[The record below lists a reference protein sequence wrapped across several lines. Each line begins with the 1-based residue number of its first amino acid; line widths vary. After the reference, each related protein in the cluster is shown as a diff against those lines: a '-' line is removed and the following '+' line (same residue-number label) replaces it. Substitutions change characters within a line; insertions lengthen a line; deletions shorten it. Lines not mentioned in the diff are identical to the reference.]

1 MNVDQNLCI
10 GCGTCVA
17 VAGKDL
23 IDFNVDNKAE
33 VKRPAKDDAEKNL
46 LQQAKDSCPVGAILD

>member
-1 MNVDQNLCI
+1 
-10 GCGTCVA
+10 
-17 VAGKDL
+17 L

-46 LQQAKDSCPVGAILD
+46 LQQAKDSCPV

>member
-1 MNVDQNLCI
+1 MNIDQNLCI
-10 GCGTCVA
+10 WCGTCVA

-33 VKRPAKDDAEKNL
+33 VKKQAENDAEKNL
-46 LQQAKDSCPVGAILD
+46 LQQAKDSCPVWAILD